1 MTPFGLTSDQVLQIQ
16 QVFVRF
22 PKIKK
27 VWVFGSRARGDF
39 KRNSDIDLAYEADEF
54 SLDEEL
60 GLRAALSALP
70 LPYKIDLVG
79 LNSIEEEVFLKK
91 IIEEKVIFINLD

>member
-1 MTPFGLTSDQVLQIQ
+1 MDKFGLTADQISQIQ
-16 QVFVRF
+16 QVFSRF

-27 VWVFGSRARGDF
+27 IWIFGSRARGDF
-39 KRNSDIDLAYEADEF
+39 KRSSDIDLAYEADDF

-79 LNSIEEEVFLKK
+79 VDSIEEKAFLKK
-91 IIEEKVIFINLD
+91 VLEERVEFAA

>member
-1 MTPFGLTSDQVLQIQ
+1 MNNFGLTKDQILQLS
-16 QVFVRF
+16 QVFSRF

-27 VWVFGSRARGDF
+27 IWVFGSRAQGTF
-39 KRNSDIDLAYEADEF
+39 SRNSDIDLAYEAEDF

-70 LPYKIDLVG
+70 LPYKIDLV
-79 LNSIEEEVFLKK
+79 SISSIKEEAFLQKVL
-91 IIEEKVIFINLD
+91 EERRDLL

>member
-1 MTPFGLTSDQVLQIQ
+1 MDKFGLTADQIFQIQ
-16 QVFVRF
+16 QVFSRF

-27 VWVFGSRARGDF
+27 VWIFGSRARGDF
-39 KRNSDIDLAYEADEF
+39 KRSSDIDLAYEADDF

-70 LPYKIDLVG
+70 LPYQIDLVEIA
-79 LNSIEEEVFLKK
+79 SIKEAAFLERVLAERVEFEV
-91 IIEEKVIFINLD
+91 